1 MLGPCRTGILE
12 NIPFTLLNQLQPMKT
27 YRRLMKFAKPYR
39 YFVVPFFV
47 FTLIAA
53 FFSVFQFTL
62 LIPLL
67 NFLFDHH
74 TAESM
79 KQYATA
85 PAFSFSAS
93 YFKDLFYYQVY
104 HLKTMNPVY
113 ALYFMSALIVLAVI
127 LTNLFRYL
135 AQRSMINSRTLL
147 VKRIREA
154 IFEKMNHLHMGYFT
168 KEHKGDLI
176 SRMNSD
182 VFEIEAVAANSLE
195 VLFKE
200 PYMMIAYFI
209 ALFTISVKLTLFT
222 LLIIPISAVGI
233 AMVTKKLRKEAADMQ
248 SSIGRLLTIID
259 ESLMGMRIIRSFN
272 ATGFILKRFSR
283 ENDFYRKA
291 SLQGFKKRELA
302 PAFSEVSGV
311 IVVAGIL
318 IYGGSM
324 ILENQGVNS
333 PGALQASEFIA
344 FIAIFSQVIRPAKAM
359 VVALANIQRGE
370 ASGKRIL
377 EVLDTRIEVADHPDA
392 VTLRSFN
399 NEIEF
404 NNVCFG
410 YSDKPVLQDI
420 SFTLEKG
427 RTLALVGPSG
437 VGKSTIADLLPRF
450 YDVTTGSI
458 TIDGKD
464 IRNYT
469 MESLRSQMSFV
480 TQDIILFND
489 SIFNNIAL
497 GKPDASEEDVMR
509 AAKIANA
516 HDFIMETE
524 NGYQTNIGD
533 RGVRLSGGQ
542 RQRIS
547 IARAVFKNPAILI
560 LDEATSALDTESER
574 SVQDA
579 LNNLMQGRTT
589 LVIAHR
595 LSTIQEADEILILQD
610 GQIMERGNHFELIGI
625 EESIYRRLTLMQK
638 IA

>member
-1 MLGPCRTGILE
+1 
-12 NIPFTLLNQLQPMKT
+12 MKT
-27 YRRLMKFAKPYR
+27 YRRLLRFARPLR

-47 FTLIAA
+47 FTLIAV
-53 FFSVFQFTL
+53 FFSVFQFAL
-62 LIPLL
+62 IIPLL
-67 NFLFDHH
+67 NFLFDKH
-74 TAESM
+74 TAEEI
-79 KQYATA
+79 QRYAVM
-85 PAFSFSAS
+85 PSFSFSGT
-93 YFKDLFYYQVY
+93 YFKDLFYYEVH

-113 ALYFMSALIVLAVI
+113 ALYFIAILIVIAVI

-135 AQRSMINSRTLL
+135 AQRSMVNARTLL

-154 IFEKMNHLHMGYFT
+154 IFEKINYLHMGYFT
-168 KEHKGDLI
+168 KEHKGDLL

-200 PYMMIAYFI
+200 PYIMIGYFI
-209 ALFTISVKLTLFT
+209 ALFTISAQLTLFT
-222 LLIIPISAVGI
+222 LLIIPVSAIGI
-233 AMVTKKLRKEAADMQ
+233 AMVTKRLRKEAKDMQ

-259 ESLMGMRIIRSFN
+259 ETLMGMRIIRAFN
-272 ATGFILKRFSR
+272 ATDFILKRFSR

-311 IVVAGIL
+311 LVVAGIL

-324 ILENQGVNS
+324 ILGNKNGNTS
-333 PGALQASEFIA
+333 GLQASEFIA
-344 FIAIFSQVIRPAKAM
+344 FIAIFSQVMRPAKAM

-370 ASGKRIL
+370 ASGQRIL
-377 EVLDTRIEVADHPDA
+377 EILDTPIQ
-392 VTLRSFN
+392 VTDKPNAINFQKFSDNVSFH
-399 NEIEF
+399 
-404 NNVCFG
+404 NVCFG
-410 YSDKPVLQDI
+410 YSSTPVLHNI
-420 SFTLEKG
+420 SFTIEKG
-427 RTLALVGPSG
+427 KTIALVGPSG
-437 VGKSTIADLLPRF
+437 VGKSTIADLIPRF
-450 YDVTTGSI
+450 YDVTSGSI
-458 TIDGKD
+458 TIDGED
-464 IRNYT
+464 IRDLT

-497 GKPDASEEDVMR
+497 GKPDASIEDVMH

-516 HDFIMETE
+516 HEFIIHTE
-524 NGYQTNIGD
+524 EGYQTNIGD
-533 RGVRLSGGQ
+533 RGIRLSGGQ
-542 RQRIS
+542 RQRLS

-574 SVQDA
+574 SVQEA
-579 LNNLMQGRTT
+579 LDNLMQGRTT

-595 LSTIQEADEILILQD
+595 LSTIKNADEILILQD
-610 GQIMERGNHFELIGI
+610 GEIVERGTHFELIEI
-625 EESIYRRLTLMQK
+625 EESIYRKLTLLQK